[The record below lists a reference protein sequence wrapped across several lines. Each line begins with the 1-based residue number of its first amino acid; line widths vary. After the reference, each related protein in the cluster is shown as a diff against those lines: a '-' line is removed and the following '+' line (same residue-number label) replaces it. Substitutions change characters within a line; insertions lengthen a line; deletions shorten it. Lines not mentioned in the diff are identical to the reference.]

1 MYACLTN
8 YKHGVASSFRS
19 SSITSGS
26 VCLHAM
32 NAVILIAWFLFILL
46 RCGWCQSN
54 SSDDSSSG
62 DVGFPTIVLGK
73 DESTLWY
80 ANVSFGTP
88 NVRHSLRIDIGQP
101 YTWLLKKLN
110 GSETAISLNDGHV
123 YYFNFMDGIDITGPA
138 VMDTMNFTALAFPGE
153 SVQETHSINLSST
166 AVVGSDYLSI
176 SNISFFEANSTFP
189 VTKGSLG
196 LGGKITNELSAI
208 DSARFDSSF
217 FFLDRLTDLGIL
229 ASSSYSLWFGADNVP
244 YSLRKLPAGTL
255 GNCGKLLLGAVD
267 PTLFT
272 GKLRA
277 FKLIPY
283 IDPQTHLESRSY
295 PILPLG
301 TIFINSATGKSLNV
315 TAEEFV
321 EPVLLDSRYST
332 SYLPVDAIIQIAVQ
346 IGATYVESLGRWVV
360 ACSVASYDV
369 QLDFTFGDMTIR
381 VPLEDFLVTTYDVSS
396 NTTMHF
402 SNGAE
407 ACLLAMGS
415 KSTIGFN
422 ILGGP
427 FLKNAYMAFDLEDNA
442 MALAQAK
449 KADSSTSSSASS
461 SEATQT
467 STVASA
473 IRAISS
479 GHIPYAESRN
489 ASITMTLVPAAV
501 PSATSNIPDIFTGT
515 IDSDGLI
522 STGRS
527 FYQTSRTASSS
538 KTTAASSQSL
548 VMSTPAS
555 SKLLGGATKNN
566 AAHPSPAYV
575 LEPRGKFPHQ
585 VLALLLMVLIAAL
598 L

>member
-1 MYACLTN
+1 M
-8 YKHGVASSFRS
+8 S
-19 SSITSGS
+19 
-26 VCLHAM
+26 
-32 NAVILIAWFLFILL
+32 AVILKLLLVFMFL

-54 SSDDSSSG
+54 SSDESSSG
-62 DVGFPTIVLGK
+62 GDAGFPTIVLGK

-88 NVRHSLRIDIGQP
+88 KVQRSLRIDIGQP
-101 YTWLLKKLN
+101 YTWLLQTLN
-110 GSETAISLNDGHV
+110 GSQTAVRLNEGHV
-123 YYFNFMDGIDITGPA
+123 YDFNFMDGIDFAGPA
-138 VMDTMNFTALAFPGE
+138 IMDTVNFTDLTFTGE
-153 SVQETHSINLSST
+153 IVQETRSINLSST

-176 SNISFFEANSTFP
+176 SNISFFEGNSS
-189 VTKGSLG
+189 VSVSRGSLG

-217 FFLDRLTDLGIL
+217 FFLDRLTDLGII
-229 ASSSYSLWFGADNVP
+229 ASPSYSLWFGADNVP
-244 YSLRKLPAGTL
+244 YSLRKLPSGTS
-255 GNCGKLLLGAVD
+255 NDCGKLILGAVD

-272 GKLRA
+272 GKLHM
-277 FKLIPY
+277 FKMIPY
-283 IDPQTHLESRSY
+283 IDPETHLESNSY

-301 TIFINSATGKSLNV
+301 TIYISSSTGKTLNV

-332 SYLPVDAIIQIAVQ
+332 SYLPIDAIIQIAVQ

-369 QLDFTFGDMTIR
+369 QLDFSFGDKMIR
-381 VPLEDFLVTTYDVSS
+381 VPLEDFLVTTFDVSS

-427 FLKNAYMAFDLEDNA
+427 FLKNVYMAFDLEDNA

-449 KADSSTSSSASS
+449 KTDTSSSSSASNS
-461 SEATQT
+461 DATQT
-467 STVASA
+467 STLASA
-473 IRAISS
+473 ILPISS
-479 GHIPYAESRN
+479 GYIPYAESQN
-489 ASITMTLVPAAV
+489 ISMTMTLIPAAV

-527 FYQTSRTASSS
+527 FYQTSRTTTYTKTTTTPYQSLMMSSIASSS
-538 KTTAASSQSL
+538 
-548 VMSTPAS
+548 
-555 SKLLGGATKNN
+555 SKFLGGATKNN
-566 AAHPSPAYV
+566 AAHSSLPARM
-575 LEPRGKFPHQ
+575 LEPREKFTHQ
-585 VLALLLMVLIAAL
+585 VLALLLMVLLAAL

>member
-1 MYACLTN
+1 MYAVLLKAWCL
-8 YKHGVASSFRS
+8 F
-19 SSITSGS
+19 
-26 VCLHAM
+26 
-32 NAVILIAWFLFILL
+32 VIFL

-54 SSDDSSSG
+54 SSDDSLSGSG
-62 DVGFPTIVLGK
+62 DAGFPIIVLGK

-88 NVRHSLRIDIGQP
+88 NVQKSLRVDIGQP
-101 YTWLLKKLN
+101 YTWLLKSLN
-110 GSETAISLNDGHV
+110 GSETAVRLNDGHV
-123 YYFNFMDGIDITGPA
+123 YDFNFMDGIDISGPA

-153 SVQETHSINLSST
+153 NVPETHSINLSST
-166 AVVGSDYLSI
+166 AVVAPDYLSI
-176 SNISFFEANSTFP
+176 SNISFFEANASAALN
-189 VTKGSLG
+189 KGSLG
-196 LGGKITNELSAI
+196 LGGKITDQLSET
-208 DSARFDSSF
+208 DSTKFDSSF
-217 FFLDRLTDLGIL
+217 FFLDRLTDLGII
-229 ASSSYSLWFGADNVP
+229 ASPSYSLWFGADNVP
-244 YSLRKLPAGTL
+244 YSLRKLPSGTL
-255 GNCGKLLLGAVD
+255 GDCGKLILGAVD

-272 GKLRA
+272 GRLHM
-277 FKLIPY
+277 FKTIPY
-283 IDPQTHLESRSY
+283 IDPETHLESSSY

-301 TIFINSATGKSLNV
+301 TIYINSATGKSLNV

-332 SYLPVDAIIQIAVQ
+332 SYLPIDAIIQIAVQ
-346 IGATYVESLGRWVV
+346 IGATYVEALGRWVV

-369 QLDFTFGDMTIR
+369 QLDFSFGDMSIR
-381 VPLEDFLVTTYDVSS
+381 VPLEDFLVTTFDVNS
-396 NTTMHF
+396 NTTIHF

-427 FLKNAYMAFDLEDNA
+427 FLKNAYTVFDLEDNA
-442 MALAQAK
+442 IALAQAK
-449 KADSSTSSSASS
+449 KVDSSSSSSASS
-461 SEATQT
+461 SEAAQT
-467 STVASA
+467 STSASA

-489 ASITMTLVPAAV
+489 TSMTMTLIPAAV

-527 FYQTSRTASSS
+527 FYQTSRTTPSSKTSETAYESLVISSIVSSS
-538 KTTAASSQSL
+538 KY
-548 VMSTPAS
+548 
-555 SKLLGGATKNN
+555 LGGATKNN
-566 AAHPSPAYV
+566 AGHSSVPACV
-575 LEPRGKFPHQ
+575 LEPRGKFPRQ
-585 VLALLLMVLIAAL
+585 VLALLLLVLLAVL